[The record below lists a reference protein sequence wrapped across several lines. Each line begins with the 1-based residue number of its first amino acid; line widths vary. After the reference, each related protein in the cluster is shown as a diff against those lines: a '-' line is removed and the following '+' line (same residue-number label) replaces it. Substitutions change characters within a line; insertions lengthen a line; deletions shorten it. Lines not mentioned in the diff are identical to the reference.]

1 MEDLETYYVDVLLPL
16 HLPDTYTYRV
26 PRELASAVCPGLRV
40 AVQFGQRKIY
50 SALVRRVHHTAPR
63 WKSKYIMG
71 LVDDEPLVTERQM
84 EFWEWMAR
92 YYMCYPGDV
101 MAMALP
107 AGLKLESESMV
118 MMHPDF
124 DGDLSSLSK
133 YELQIVNLLGEHPSM
148 RVMDIGRA
156 VGVQKIMP
164 LLRGMMERG
173 IVMLEEELHE
183 RFIPRKVQYIN
194 ISPTLRNPDGTLD
207 EALLK
212 EALDDLEKKRRTA
225 QVALMLKVLQQT
237 SFGNKA
243 VAKRTLPQG
252 SPLQTLLKNGL
263 LAIEE
268 RYDGSESGNGSSE
281 LVDARTI
288 VLNDEQ
294 QAAFE
299 CVNASMREC
308 VNQAAP
314 ATDAITHSHV
324 NTFLLHG
331 VTSSGKTEVYIKLID
346 EVVRSGRQALF
357 LLPEIALTA
366 QIINRLRRYFGDL
379 VGVYHSRFSTSQ
391 RAEVW
396 KRTALAPGEQGRLQ
410 VLLGAR
416 SALFL
421 PFNDLALV
429 VVDEEHD
436 ASYKEQERAP
446 RYNARDAAVYLAR
459 LWGARTVLG
468 SATPSI
474 ETFWNARSGRYGYA
488 SMTRRYG
495 GFSLPRVTCVDM
507 REERRMGRLKGHF
520 SQYLL
525 QRVGDAVREGR
536 QVILFQNRRG
546 FAMRLE
552 CHDCHAVPQCV
563 NCDVSLVYHKATNSL
578 RCHYCGYSI
587 PVPSECPQC
596 HSTRLQMVGIGTER
610 IEEDLQ
616 ILFPDARVARMD
628 LDSTLQRS
636 QYADLLRDFA
646 EHRID
651 ILVGTQ
657 MVTKGLDFENVGVV
671 GIISADNLIN
681 YPSFRSYERAFQQMT
696 QVSGRAGRHAEGGEV
711 IIQTYTPE
719 HQVVRNVMD
728 GDYLSLYREQIEER
742 RVFRYPPFFRMVE
755 ITLKHR
761 EAEVL
766 NEAADWL
773 ATQLRGTF
781 GNRVMGPEY
790 PLVSRVR
797 ALYLKVITVRFERSE
812 AIADAK
818 ALMLRMADDLT
829 KQDDWKRVS
838 VHFDVDPY

>member
-268 RYDGSESGNGSSE
+268 RYDGSESGVGSSE

>member
-1 MEDLETYYVDVLLPL
+1 MDETEVLYVDVLLPL
-16 HLPDTYTYRV
+16 HLPGTYTYRV
-26 PRELASAVCPGLRV
+26 PRELNDAVRTGLRV

-50 SALVRRVHHTAPR
+50 SALVRRIHNEAPR

-84 EFWEWMAR
+84 EFWEWLAH

-118 MMHPDF
+118 TMHPDF

-133 YELQIVNLLGEHPSM
+133 YELMIVNLLGEHPQV

-156 VGVQKIMP
+156 IGVQKVMP
-164 LLRGMMERG
+164 LLRGLMERSVV
-173 IVMLEEELHE
+173 ILEEELHE
-183 RFIPRKVQYIN
+183 RFVPRKVQYVN
-194 ISPTLRNPDGTLD
+194 ISPTLRSADGTLD
-207 EALLK
+207 EKLVGTFI
-212 EALDDLEKKRRTA
+212 DDLEHRRRTA
-225 QVALMLKVLQQT
+225 QVALMLKVIQQT
-237 SFGNKA
+237 SFGREA
-243 VAKRTLPQG
+243 VAKRDLPQG
-252 SPLQTLLKNGL
+252 TPLQALLKSGA
-263 LAIEE
+263 LAVEE
-268 RYDGSESGNGSSE
+268 RYPTGIKDDGTR
-281 LVDARTI
+281 VDASTI

-294 QAAFE
+294 QEAYNVACRTAA
-299 CVNASMREC
+299 
-308 VNQAAP
+308 
-314 ATDAITHSHV
+314 TT
-324 NTFLLHG
+324 LLHG
-331 VTSSGKTEVYIKLID
+331 VTSSGKTEVYIRLVD
-346 EVVRSGRQALF
+346 DVVRQGRQALF

-366 QIINRLRRYFGDL
+366 QVINRLRHYFGDT

-396 KRTALAPGEQGRLQ
+396 KRTALHRGEQGRLQ

-446 RYNARDAAVYLAR
+446 RYNARDAAVYLAH

-474 ETFWNARSGRYGYA
+474 ESTWNAISGRYALA
-488 SMTRRYG
+488 SMQHRYG
-495 GFSLPRVTCVDM
+495 GFSLPKVTCVDM
-507 REERRMGRLKGHF
+507 REERRLGRIKGHF
-520 SQYLL
+520 SSYLL
-525 QRVGDAVREGR
+525 QRVADALKQGR

-578 RCHYCGYSI
+578 RCHYCGFSI
-587 PVPSECPQC
+587 PVPQECPQC
-596 HSTRLQMVGIGTER
+596 HSTHLQMVGIGTER

-616 ILFPDARVARMD
+616 IMFPDACVARMD
-628 LDSTLQRS
+628 LDSTMQRS

-657 MVTKGLDFENVGVV
+657 MVTKGLDFDNVSVV
-671 GIISADNLIN
+671 GIVSADNLIN
-681 YPSFRSYERAFQQMT
+681 YPSYRSYERAFQQMT

-711 IIQTYTPE
+711 VIQTYCPE
-719 HQVVRNVMD
+719 HQVIRNVID
-728 GDYLSLYREQIEER
+728 ADYRALYSEQIEER
-742 RVFRYPPFFRMVE
+742 RVFRYPPFYRMIE

-761 EAEVL
+761 EAETL
-766 NEAADWL
+766 NAAADWM
-773 ATQLRGTF
+773 AVQLRSAFAG
-781 GNRVMGPEY
+781 RVMGPEY

-797 ALYLKVITVRFERSE
+797 ALYLKVITLRFERSE
-812 AIADAK
+812 AIANAK
-818 ALMLRMADDLT
+818 TLIQRIAEDMV
-829 KQDDWKRVS
+829 KQEPWKRVS

>member
-1 MEDLETYYVDVLLPL
+1 MEALVQVGCRVIVPFGRSKYYTAIVCRMHEEKPEDYSVKPVSVLIDTTPILLPSQL
-16 HLPDTYTYRV
+16 
-26 PRELASAVCPGLRV
+26 
-40 AVQFGQRKIY
+40 
-50 SALVRRVHHTAPR
+50 
-63 WKSKYIMG
+63 
-71 LVDDEPLVTERQM
+71 
-84 EFWEWMAR
+84 EFWQWMAD
-92 YYMCYPGDV
+92 YYLCTLGDV
-101 MAMALP
+101 YKAALP
-107 AGLKLESESMV
+107 AGLKLESDGEEIVRGFKPKEEVRVRLGEDFQSEESLHTLFDSLRKAPKQLDLLMRLLELSNHFGKERKEVSKHQLMKDEASSAAAFNALIGKGVFQTYMV
-118 MMHPDF
+118 EI
-124 DGDLSSLSK
+124 GRLSSLNNQETVVK
-133 YELQIVNLLGEHPSM
+133 HVLNAPQ
-148 RVMDIGRA
+148 
-156 VGVQKIMP
+156 QK
-164 LLRGMMERG
+164 
-173 IVMLEEELHE
+173 
-183 RFIPRKVQYIN
+183 
-194 ISPTLRNPDGTLD
+194 
-207 EALLK
+207 ALA
-212 EALDDLEKKRRTA
+212 EI
-225 QVALMLKVLQQT
+225 
-237 SFGNKA
+237 
-243 VAKRTLPQG
+243 
-252 SPLQTLLKNGL
+252 LQTFQQKN
-263 LAIEE
+263 
-268 RYDGSESGNGSSE
+268 
-281 LVDARTI
+281 V
-288 VLNDEQ
+288 
-294 QAAFE
+294 
-299 CVNASMREC
+299 C
-308 VNQAAP
+308 
-314 ATDAITHSHV
+314 
-324 NTFLLHG
+324 LLHG
-331 VTSSGKTEVYIKLID
+331 VTSSGKTEIYIQLI
-346 EVVRSGRQALF
+346 EQALSEGKQVLY
-357 LLPEIALTA
+357 LLPEIALTT
-366 QIINRLRRYFGDL
+366 QITQRLQRVFGNKL
-379 VGVYHSRFSTSQ
+379 GIYHSKFSDNERVEIWQKQLS
-391 RAEVW
+391 EEPFDVI
-396 KRTALAPGEQGRLQ
+396 
-410 VLLGAR
+410 LGVR
-416 SALFL
+416 SSVFL
-421 PFNDLALV
+421 PFQRLGLV
-429 VVDEEHD
+429 IVDEEHENT
-436 ASYKEQERAP
+436 YKQQDPAP
-446 RYNARDAAVYLAR
+446 RYHARNAAIMLAHKA
-459 LWGARTVLG
+459 GAKTLLG
-468 SATPSI
+468 TATPSI
-474 ETFWNARSGRYGYA
+474 ESWYNATEAGKYGLVQLTERYRELQLPEIKAVDINELRHKKLMHGA
-488 SMTRRYG
+488 
-495 GFSLPRVTCVDM
+495 FSPDLLNAM
-507 REERRMGRLKGHF
+507 RDALERG
-520 SQYLL
+520 
-525 QRVGDAVREGR
+525 E

>member
-1 MEDLETYYVDVLLPL
+1 MEDQEIYYVDVLLPL
-16 HLPDTYTYRV
+16 HLPGTYTYRV
-26 PRELASAVCPGLRV
+26 PSELNDAVVVGLRV

-50 SALVRRVHHTAPR
+50 SALVRRIHTEAPQWR
-63 WKSKYIMG
+63 AKYIMG

-118 MMHPDF
+118 MMHPDY
-124 DGDLSSLSK
+124 DGDLTALTK
-133 YELQIVNLLGEHPSM
+133 YELQIVNLLGEHPTM
-148 RVMDIGRA
+148 RVMDIARA
-156 VGVQKIMP
+156 IGVQKIMP
-164 LLRGMMERG
+164 LLRGMMERSV
-173 IVMLEEELHE
+173 VMLEEELRE
-183 RFIPRKVQYIN
+183 RFIPHKVQYVN
-194 ISPTLRNPDGTLD
+194 ISPTLFGADGALD
-207 EALLK
+207 EEHVKA
-212 EALDDLEKKRRTA
+212 AIDDLEHHRRTA
-225 QVALMLKVLQQT
+225 QVTLMLKVLQLTQ
-237 SFGNKA
+237 FGREG
-243 VAKRTLPQG
+243 VVKRSLPQG
-252 SPLQTLLKNGL
+252 SPLQTLIKNGL
-263 LAIEE
+263 LAVEE
-268 RYDGSESGNGSSE
+268 RYDTGIKDNIERI
-281 LVDARTI
+281 DPRTI
-288 VLNDEQ
+288 CLNDEQ
-294 QAAFE
+294 Q
-299 CVNASMREC
+299 
-308 VNQAAP
+308 QAYQIIAESGELV
-314 ATDAITHSHV
+314 T
-324 NTFLLHG
+324 LLHG
-331 VTSSGKTEVYIKLID
+331 VTSSGKTEVYIRLID
-346 EVVRSGRQALF
+346 DVVRQGRQALF

-366 QIINRLRRYFGDL
+366 QVINRLRRYFGDA

-396 KRTALAPGEQGRLQ
+396 KRTALAAGEPGRLQ

-421 PFNDLALV
+421 PFSDLGLI

-436 ASYKEQERAP
+436 ASYKEQERSP
-446 RYNARDAAVYLAR
+446 RYNARDAAVYLSH
-459 LWGARTVLG
+459 LWGARCVLG

-474 ETFWNARSGRYGYA
+474 ESTWNARSGRYGYA
-488 SMTRRYG
+488 AMTHRYG
-495 GFSLPRVTCVDM
+495 GYSLPHVTCVDM
-507 REERRMGRLKGHF
+507 REERRVGRLRGHF

-525 QRVGDAVREGR
+525 DRIAQALGEQR

-563 NCDVSLVYHKATNSL
+563 NCDVSLVYHKATASL

-587 PVPSECPQC
+587 PLPSECPQC

-616 ILFPDARVARMD
+616 IIFPDARVARMD
-628 LDSTLQRS
+628 LDSTTQRS

-646 EHRID
+646 DHRID

-657 MVTKGLDFENVGVV
+657 MITKGLDFENVGIV
-671 GIISADNLIN
+671 GIVSADNLIN
-681 YPSFRSYERAFQQMT
+681 YPSYRSYERAFQQMT

-711 IIQTYTPE
+711 VIQTYMPG
-719 HQVVRNVMD
+719 HQVVHDVIE
-728 GDYLSLYREQIEER
+728 GDYDSLYREQIEER
-742 RVFRYPPFFRMVE
+742 RVFRYPPFHRMIEV
-755 ITLKHR
+755 TLKHR
-761 EAEVL
+761 DATVL
-766 NEAADWL
+766 NAAADWF
-773 ATQLRGTF
+773 AMQLRGAF
-781 GNRVMGPEY
+781 GTRVLGPEY

-797 ALYLKVITVRFERSE
+797 ALYLKVVTLRFERNE

-818 ALMLRMADDLT
+818 TLMMRIADDMQ